1 MTTKAIKDTSDF
13 QEEDVVSL
21 INEILE
27 EALRRKTSDIHIE
40 PHEDIL
46 NIRFRIDGQFYHY
59 KSYSIDI
66 LGYLNR
72 RIKVVGGLKL
82 DENRL
87 PQDGKTSATF
97 GEDNVEFRIST
108 FPTIYGEKIVIRILS
123 DKKEDLDLKKLGFRD
138 ESLTKIYKS
147 IEKSQGLVLCT
158 GPTGAGKT
166 TTLFSMVRHYN
177 PLRVNVATL
186 EDPVEYRL
194 EGVNQTQVN
203 PSIGFTFADGLRSL
217 VRQDVDVIM
226 VGEIR
231 DKITVDLA
239 VDASLTGHAV
249 YSSIHAN
256 SAVATITRLL
266 KLGMEPF
273 LLSSALTL
281 IIAQRLVKK
290 LCPKC
295 KAKYKISESTQ
306 ETIEHEVGKYVKG
319 GVRDV
324 EFYEAKGCD
333 DCNGTGYKGRLVAA
347 EVLEITPEVEELI
360 LESAHESEIT
370 NLAASQGMLSIRQD
384 ALIKAT
390 EGVTTIEEAL
400 KA

>member
-1 MTTKAIKDTSDF
+1 MSEDLKDTSDL
-13 QEEDVVSL
+13 QEEDVVDL
-21 INEILE
+21 INQILE
-27 EALRRKTSDIHIE
+27 EALKRKTSDIHIE
-40 PHEDIL
+40 PQEDTV

-59 KSYSIDI
+59 KNYSIDI
-66 LGYLNR
+66 LGYLKR
-72 RIKVVGGLKL
+72 RIKVIGGLKL

-97 GEDNVEFRIST
+97 GDENVEFRISS

-123 DKKEDLDLKKLGFRD
+123 DKKDNLDLKKLGFRD
-138 ESLTKIYKS
+138 SSLDKIYKS

-166 TTLFSMVRHYN
+166 TTLFSMISRYN
-177 PLRVNVATL
+177 PLRYNIATL

-194 EGVNQTQVN
+194 KGINQTQVN
-203 PSIGFTFADGLRSL
+203 PSIGFTFESGLRSL

-239 VDASLTGHAV
+239 IDASLTGHAV

-273 LLSSALTL
+273 LLASALRL

-290 LCPKC
+290 LCLKC
-295 KAKYKISESTQ
+295 KKKHMVSKSTL
-306 ETIEHEVGKYVKG
+306 ETINNQIGSFLDDSID
-319 GVRDV
+319 DV
-324 EFYEAKGCD
+324 EFFEAKGCD
-333 DCNGTGYKGRLVAA
+333 ECNGTGYSGRVVVA
-347 EVLEITPEVEELI
+347 EVLEITPEVETLI
-360 LESAHESEIT
+360 LESSHESDIVKV
-370 NLAASQGMLSIRQD
+370 AVKQGMLSLNQE
-384 ALIKAT
+384 ALIKAASGDT
-390 EGVTTIEEAL
+390 SISEAL
-400 KA
+400 KV

>member
-1 MTTKAIKDTSDF
+1 MTFDKKDTSDL
-13 QEEDVVSL
+13 QEEDVVEL

-27 EALRRKTSDIHIE
+27 EALKRKTSDIHIA
-40 PHEDIL
+40 PREDIID
-46 NIRFRIDGQFYHY
+46 IRFRIDGQFYHY
-59 KSYSIDI
+59 KSYSIGI
-66 LGYLNR
+66 FGYLKR
-72 RIKVVGGLKL
+72 RIKVIGGLKL

-97 GEDNVEFRIST
+97 GDENVEFRISS

-123 DKKEDLDLKKLGFRD
+123 DKKEDLDLKKLGFRE
-138 ESLTKIYKS
+138 ESLNKIYKS
-147 IEKSQGLVLCT
+147 VEKSQGLVLCT

-166 TTLFSMVRHYN
+166 TTLFSMITRYN
-177 PLRVNVATL
+177 PLNYNIATL

-194 EGVNQTQVN
+194 DGINQTQVN
-203 PSIGFTFADGLRSL
+203 PNIGFTFANGLRSL

-273 LLSSALTL
+273 LLASALTL

-290 LCPKC
+290 LCTKC
-295 KAKYKISESTQ
+295 KQKHNVSESTLA
-306 ETIEHEVGKYVKG
+306 TIEASIGNLVKG
-319 GVRDV
+319 SVKDM
-324 EFYEAKGCD
+324 EFFEAKGCD
-333 DCNGTGYKGRLVAA
+333 ECNGTGYSGRIVVA
-347 EVLEITPEVEELI
+347 EVLEITPEVEVLI
-360 LESAHESEIT
+360 LESAHEADIVK
-370 NLAASQGMLSIRQD
+370 AAVSQGMLSIQQE
-384 ALIKAT
+384 ALIKAASGIT
-390 EGVTTIEEAL
+390 SISEAL
-400 KA
+400 KV